1 MQVDLLRQKLA
12 SEQQR
17 ARTAEASLA
26 CHQQMQELLQ
36 AAVQTVLHARGSSQ
50 VCPDNH
56 KGRVSDYPDLTEFPV
71 LPKFATSMYGV
82 LPTVLFGA

>member
-26 CHQQMQELLQ
+26 GQQQMQEVLQ
-36 AAVQTVLHARGSSQ
+36 AAVQAVLHARGSSQ
-50 VCPDNH
+50 VCPDHH
-56 KGRVSDYPDLTEFPV
+56 KGGVSDWDFTECPV